1 MYKEKQL
8 FVETASWQKVCF
20 YPNRL
25 DKQESQFGELCG
37 LQQTV
42 TSSMTC
48 VRQTWKTLRK
58 KTTWETLTPLG
69 TYF

>member
-1 MYKEKQL
+1 MFLQMYKEKQL

-48 VRQTWKTLRK
+48 VRQT
-58 KTTWETLTPLG
+58 
-69 TYF
+69 